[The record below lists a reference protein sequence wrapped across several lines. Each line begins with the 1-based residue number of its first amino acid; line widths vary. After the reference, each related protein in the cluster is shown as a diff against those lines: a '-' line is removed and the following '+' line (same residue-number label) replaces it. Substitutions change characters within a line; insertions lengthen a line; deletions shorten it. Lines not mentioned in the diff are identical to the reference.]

1 MIVFSYPVGFVLKK
15 THRHLGCQKGVMYCS
30 RNTLK
35 MLVNE
40 CNSQNKKKINW
51 KIICVKD
58 SVIMMWFCDSWL
70 DNVSDVHAI
79 RENKFKFTWTIW
91 LLKRLQSH
99 TVNNLLIVTCTYIF
113 KCDISNNK
121 YILNSRPFRPI
132 SYFKHIVNDE
142 KKIAERQE
150 DWKYTCISI
159 KIKDQSKWGGFM

>member
-1 MIVFSYPVGFVLKK
+1 MIVFSYPVGFALKK
-15 THRHLGCQKGVMYCS
+15 TTDIWGAKRGLCNVQGILSKCS
-30 RNTLK
+30 LMNVTRK
-35 MLVNE
+35 I
-40 CNSQNKKKINW
+40 KKKINW

-70 DNVSDVHAI
+70 ENVSDVHAI

-91 LLKRLQSH
+91 LLKGLQSH

-132 SYFKHIVNDE
+132 RYFKHIVNDE
-142 KKIAERQE
+142 KKIAEHQE